1 MQMETAPA
9 VKANNVARHHIV
21 ISGTGRAGT
30 TFLVELLTHLGLD
43 TGFKPENLALRK
55 NEVARAGL
63 EHDIRKKR
71 SPYVVKTPHFC
82 DIAEEILTA
91 RDIVIDRVV
100 IPMRDV
106 YAAAE
111 SRRCVRAAAQARES
125 FLKRMA
131 KTLRP
136 RRDPGGL
143 WHTAKGHEQEI
154 ILLQQLYKLTLAL
167 SGTTIPV
174 TLLRFPTLVNDPSYL
189 FMKLE
194 PMLGDT
200 SIDQFMTA
208 FETTANP
215 KLVHSFCPRD
225 C

>member
-1 MQMETAPA
+1 MQVDTELA
-9 VKANNVARHHIV
+9 VKSNNVTRHHIV

-43 TGFKPENLALRK
+43 TGFTPENLALRK
-55 NEVARAGL
+55 DESSRAGL
-63 EHDIRKKR
+63 EHDIRKRR
-71 SPYVVKTPHFC
+71 SPYIVKSPHFC
-82 DIAEEILTA
+82 DIAEDVIA
-91 RDIVIDRVV
+91 DKQIVIERVI
-100 IPMRDV
+100 IPVRDV

-125 FLKRMA
+125 LLKRMA

-154 ILLQQLYKLTLAL
+154 ILLQQFYKLTLAL
-167 SGTTIPV
+167 AGTTIPIS
-174 TLLRFPTLVNDPSYL
+174 LLRFPRLVNDGPYL
-189 FMKLE
+189 FLKLE
-194 PMLGDT
+194 PMLGD
-200 SIDQFMTA
+200 IGMEQFMAA
-208 FETTANP
+208 FERTANP
-215 KLVHSFCPRD
+215 KLVHSFGPQD

>member
-1 MQMETAPA
+1 MQVKTVPA
-9 VKANNVARHHIV
+9 MKNNNVARHHIV

-43 TGFKPENLALRK
+43 TGFKPEDLALRK

-63 EHDIRKKR
+63 EHDIRNRR

-91 RDIVIDRVV
+91 GDIVIDRVI

-111 SRRCVRAAAQARES
+111 SRRCVRAASRARES
-125 FLKRMA
+125 LLKRMA

-167 SGTTIPV
+167 SRTAIPV
-174 TLLRFPTLVNDPSYL
+174 TFLRFPTLVNDPSYL
-189 FMKLE
+189 FMKLK
-194 PMLGDT
+194 PMLGDI

-215 KLVHSFCPRD
+215 QLVHRFSAED